1 MSATLAHQGLPP
13 GIVRKDLLSLV
24 ENLGKR
30 GLGISSTAF
39 CVLHH
44 YVFRSRDSD
53 YRQGR
58 ICAVWEKVS
67 GTAERLGLCSRGVN
81 EAERELERKGLLVR
95 TTGGN
100 GARSGMRAGES
111 IRWAAGINLAPL
123 IGRFT
128 ELQLI
133 RDAQLLH
140 QQAVIETKAD
150 IRRIRRK
157 IRETQNPDLHQKS
170 EDILPS
176 GRVAPIADLPRLQ
189 AILTALE
196 AVFESLSDESGRQI
210 SSDAP
215 EEMFRPNIQNNR
227 SRTCTSN
234 REGAVTPEIALEL
247 ASPAY
252 RELVATKG
260 GATWPNLVE
269 TSRQMVGAIGIS
281 QGAWGSWVEKNLL
294 EARVWDRSAKVQLA
308 EPTGKIA
315 AAVFQHDV
323 NRNGDPQLHSHAVI
337 LNATIASDGKWH
349 AIHNDKLYLSQ
360 HLIGAVFNAELRSR
374 VEALGYETIPAAN
387 PIGGSF
393 EIAGVTRGEIEAF
406 STRRTEILEALAKED
421 RGSPRVAQLSSP
433 DRVQLVQGGAGVGKS
448 AALAP
453 VAVIAREEGRNV
465 FALSHVGRIAR
476 ELGEKVGE
484 KGSTVDTF
492 LGRYAA
498 VLESRAGPD
507 RMASARA
514 ELSDAVIMVDEAS
527 MIGNERLLKLVDLSN
542 KLDVGRLILAGDVK
556 QLPAIEAGKPFELL
570 QNVGVPTGEITENL
584 RATTPQMRDLNAAL
598 GESDISRAFVILRP
612 DTVEVPHGRTPIAA
626 ARLWAKLPIE
636 EREQTILL
644 ASGRA
649 MRSAANEAVQAELL
663 AKGELGPQSL
673 HLTVL
678 DRVRITREGARQ
690 LKGYRE
696 GRIVEFRT
704 NLPSQGFQRGDRGT
718 VQGIE
723 DHKVRLQM
731 ADGSRKIFTPERLPR
746 NLAHDAVSIFQPKD
760 LELHAGDR
768 IRWTDKDP
776 ARGTLNGDIAQ
787 MDSVGPGGVTVT
799 TSAGQRHDIPRNDP
813 ALERLDLA
821 YAVNVHVA
829 QGMTAKNGIILMSE
843 RERTLNS
850 TRTFL
855 VAVTRI
861 AEHATLVVDSAKV
874 VERSVARNAGSK
886 TSAHEA
892 SNKGRFEHE
901 EREPLLERGH
911 GGGRGRDFER

>member
-281 QGAWGSWVEKNLL
+281 QGAWGKACDQLGRERAAICVLVIERNSGLQRGHRFRARHPGRCLSGMVRRAADEGFNLPGL
-294 EARVWDRSAKVQLA
+294 LRSVRRGECPSGAGQPPIDGHALSERSSESAAGIGDLVANILRRSA
-308 EPTGKIA
+308 
-315 AAVFQHDV
+315 
-323 NRNGDPQLHSHAVI
+323 NSM
-337 LNATIASDGKWH
+337 
-349 AIHNDKLYLSQ
+349 
-360 HLIGAVFNAELRSR
+360 
-374 VEALGYETIPAAN
+374 
-387 PIGGSF
+387 GG
-393 EIAGVTRGEIEAF
+393 
-406 STRRTEILEALAKED
+406 
-421 RGSPRVAQLSSP
+421 
-433 DRVQLVQGGAGVGKS
+433 
-448 AALAP
+448 
-453 VAVIAREEGRNV
+453 
-465 FALSHVGRIAR
+465 
-476 ELGEKVGE
+476 
-484 KGSTVDTF
+484 
-492 LGRYAA
+492 
-498 VLESRAGPD
+498 
-507 RMASARA
+507 
-514 ELSDAVIMVDEAS
+514 
-527 MIGNERLLKLVDLSN
+527 
-542 KLDVGRLILAGDVK
+542 
-556 QLPAIEAGKPFELL
+556 
-570 QNVGVPTGEITENL
+570 
-584 RATTPQMRDLNAAL
+584 
-598 GESDISRAFVILRP
+598 
-612 DTVEVPHGRTPIAA
+612 
-626 ARLWAKLPIE
+626 
-636 EREQTILL
+636 
-644 ASGRA
+644 
-649 MRSAANEAVQAELL
+649 
-663 AKGELGPQSL
+663 QS
-673 HLTVL
+673 
-678 DRVRITREGARQ
+678 
-690 LKGYRE
+690 
-696 GRIVEFRT
+696 
-704 NLPSQGFQRGDRGT
+704 
-718 VQGIE
+718 
-723 DHKVRLQM
+723 
-731 ADGSRKIFTPERLPR
+731 
-746 NLAHDAVSIFQPKD
+746 
-760 LELHAGDR
+760 
-768 IRWTDKDP
+768 
-776 ARGTLNGDIAQ
+776 
-787 MDSVGPGGVTVT
+787 
-799 TSAGQRHDIPRNDP
+799 
-813 ALERLDLA
+813 
-821 YAVNVHVA
+821 
-829 QGMTAKNGIILMSE
+829 
-843 RERTLNS
+843 
-850 TRTFL
+850 
-855 VAVTRI
+855 
-861 AEHATLVVDSAKV
+861 
-874 VERSVARNAGSK
+874 
-886 TSAHEA
+886 
-892 SNKGRFEHE
+892 
-901 EREPLLERGH
+901 
-911 GGGRGRDFER
+911 